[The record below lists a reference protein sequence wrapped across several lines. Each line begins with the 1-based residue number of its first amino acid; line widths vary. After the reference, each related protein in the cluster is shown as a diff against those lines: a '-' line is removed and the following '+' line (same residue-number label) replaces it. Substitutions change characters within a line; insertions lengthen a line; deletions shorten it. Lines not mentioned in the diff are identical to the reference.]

1 MPLTDSIHASPSRR
15 RRTTETRKSLGLVSV
30 LPELV
35 DGYGIFWHVGEI
47 QGLVPLG
54 GSVVIIPFDSLC
66 RFLKANVIESG
77 ERGSVDVFDGVIGY
91 EEHLFPSHE
100 HKVGVVEHVVVE
112 RVQVESFGVLKEAE
126 EFAPMLSIHLFVG
139 VPFPCQKWKLV
150 ADDFS
155 HETRRQRTELFR

>member
-1 MPLTDSIHASPSRR
+1 M
-15 RRTTETRKSLGLVSV
+15 

-47 QGLVPLG
+47 QRLVPLG
-54 GSVVIIPFDSLC
+54 GPVVIIPFDRLGG
-66 RFLKANVIESG
+66 FLKADVIESG
-77 ERGSVDVFDGVIGY
+77 EGGSVDVFDGVIGH
-91 EEHLFPSHE
+91 EEHFLPSHE

-112 RVQVESFGVLKEAE
+112 RVQVESLGVLEEAE
-126 EFAPMLSIHLFVG
+126 EFAPMLPIHFFVG
-139 VPFPCQKWKLV
+139 VPFSRQKREFV